1 MNWRGFALFVCCL
14 CASALPAFAQTKDV
28 KNFTDPELLS
38 RIPNYYLS
46 TPRAVDERQFDVHAF
61 RVQPRPPLERVEGR
75 VRHYT
80 YTFDRAVTTRV
91 SPLQIMRNYQAAVAK
106 LGGKTVY
113 EDTARTTMRIGKD
126 GKDIWIEVAP
136 VNAGMNYHLY
146 IVEREAMKQD
156 VVGNAEALGS
166 GLAATGHVEV
176 PGIFFDT
183 GKAELKPESEAALAE
198 VVKLLQASAALR
210 VWVVGHTDNVGT
222 VDANVALSSARAAS
236 VVKALQRK
244 GVDPKRLAPHGAGPY
259 APVASNAT
267 EDGRAKNRRVE
278 LVAQ

>member
-1 MNWRGFALFVCCL
+1 
-14 CASALPAFAQTKDV
+14 
-28 KNFTDPELLS
+28 
-38 RIPNYYLS
+38 
-46 TPRAVDERQFDVHAF
+46 
-61 RVQPRPPLERVEGR
+61 
-75 VRHYT
+75 
-80 YTFDRAVTTRV
+80 
-91 SPLQIMRNYQAAVAK
+91 MRNYQAAVAK

-113 EDTARTTMRIGKD
+113 EDTARTTMRIAKD

>member
-14 CASALPAFAQTKDV
+14 CASALTAFAQTKDV

-46 TPRAVDERQFDVHAF
+46 TPRAVDERQFDVHEF